1 MRDDVEAQSTTI
13 SFGSRRSLLVS
24 RFRRYIDVSSEMT
37 VVMFTTLISL
47 LGSSHVNANRIILY
61 RDSHRY
67 CVTPYVLFHMYA
79 LYQLRLTGSH
89 PGRASGDGSCID
101 PRTAIVRKLRI

>member
-67 CVTPYVLFHMYA
+67 CVAPYALFHMYA
-79 LYQLRLTGSH
+79 LY
-89 PGRASGDGSCID
+89 
-101 PRTAIVRKLRI
+101 